1 VKKGDTLSSIA
12 RRYHTSVS
20 KLKAWN
26 GLRGTMVRQGQRLT
40 IWQQGGP
47 PKKRRVAKR

>member
-12 RRYHTSVS
+12 RRYRTSVS
-20 KLKAWN
+20 KLKEWN

-40 IWQQGGP
+40 IWHYGAPAKQ
-47 PKKRRVAKR
+47 RVAKR